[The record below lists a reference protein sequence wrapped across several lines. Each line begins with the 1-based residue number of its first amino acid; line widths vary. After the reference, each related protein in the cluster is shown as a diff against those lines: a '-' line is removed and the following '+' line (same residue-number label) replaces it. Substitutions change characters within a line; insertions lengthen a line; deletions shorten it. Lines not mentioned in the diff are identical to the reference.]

1 MSAKITNNMADV
13 IFKKCV
19 LLWLF
24 LVSFY
29 GFFCSLTVLITPWI
43 LVLVSSVIS
52 VCAPTQKM
60 CFYHKKVDNHN
71 FCFCL
76 FWWLI
81 FPALSQILYHSK
93 TKETKAG
100 MFLCNAYGL
109 RLLSVTCMLLS
120 ILNRPPN
127 ITVVHRPT
135 TDKPTSV
142 FQNWSF
148 LDKIFIK
155 IHKSVHWGLVF
166 IFYSFSFSFSVIIDA
181 DYDFSLLS
189 GFFVYNVISIL
200 FLLLW
205 SV

>member
-1 MSAKITNNMADV
+1 MHQP
-13 IFKKCV
+13 KKCV
-19 LLWLF
+19 STTEKLIIITFVFVCFDGWFF
-24 LVSFY
+24 LHFLKFY
-29 GFFCSLTVLITPWI
+29 TIQRPKKLKQVCS
-43 LVLVSSVIS
+43 
-52 VCAPTQKM
+52 
-60 CFYHKKVDNHN
+60 
-71 FCFCL
+71 
-76 FWWLI
+76 
-81 FPALSQILYHSK
+81 
-93 TKETKAG
+93 
-100 MFLCNAYGL
+100 YGL
-109 RLLSVTCMLLS
+109 RLLSVTFMLLS
-120 ILNRPPN
+120 ILDRPPN

-155 IHKSVHWGLVF
+155 LHKSVHWGLVF
-166 IFYSFSFSFSVIIDA
+166 IFYSFSFSFSVIIDD